1 MPNDTRW
8 TSDHREYVGGL
19 WAEAAA
25 TTMTKLW
32 KLGLKPHHRVLDV
45 GCGSLRIGRFL
56 LLYLKPA
63 HYVGVEPVVWP
74 LQTALKEEPGVGE
87 LAAMRGARF
96 FSSLEDVWAN
106 PDIPCLDFVLA
117 HGIFPHASLEEC
129 RKILVHSKELLKPE
143 GTFVASF
150 KPGDE
155 DQNPEPWTYPQGR
168 THSSRNLRGYA
179 MGLWKKVWIDQE
191 GHSRKG
197 HVWLI
202 AQ

>member
-56 LLYLKPA
+56 LLYLKPG
-63 HYVGVEPVVWP
+63 HYVGVDPVAWP
-74 LQTALKEEPGVGE
+74 IERAQACEAGLEALC
-87 LAAMRGARF
+87 RARKMTF
-96 FSSLEDVWAN
+96 VLSLEEALRVDGESRF
-106 PDIPCLDFVLA
+106 DFVLA

-150 KPGDE
+150 KPGYE

-168 THSSRNLRGYA
+168 THSNRNMRGYA
-179 MGLWKKVWIDQE
+179 MGLWKKVWIDEE

-197 HVWLI
+197 HVWLL